1 MTEIYEAE
9 REACRLE
16 ALYLEAENTARRLR
30 IEYHD
35 AVRRVR
41 ELVRE
46 HAEGRAEQDTPADTE
61 GEQ

>member
-1 MTEIYEAE
+1 MTEIYEAV
-9 REACRLE
+9 RQVCRLE
-16 ALYLEAENTARRLR
+16 ALYLETKNTARRLW